1 MIFII
6 FLWIL
11 PFLLL
16 IYVWSL
22 YNKLATMKV
31 RISASIQEIGN
42 QLKRQS
48 ELLPNLAEIFK
59 GATKQEKEIFKM
71 LTEARKTIV
80 EAIKSGDPKAVESSQ
95 EFLQKALGQVK
106 IVVESN
112 PQMQS
117 MSTLQAIT
125 ENLRDTADKI
135 MYSRR
140 VMIDLSADYN
150 IMLVTFPSKIV
161 ASLFGFKPAEGLKTP
176 TSGEFLE
183 VSEEETK
190 SKKINLEN

>member
-1 MIFII
+1 MIY
-6 FLWIL
+6 LWVL
-11 PFLLL
+11 PAILL

-22 YNKLATMKV
+22 YNRLATMKV

-59 GATKQEKEIFKM
+59 GASKQEKEIFKM

-80 EAIKSGDPKAVESSQ
+80 EAIKSGDSKNIELSQ
-95 EFLQKALGQVK
+95 DFLQKALGQVK

-117 MSTLQAIT
+117 MTTLQGIT

-140 VMIDLSADYN
+140 VMIDLTADYN
-150 IMLVTFPSKIV
+150 IMIVTFPNKLI

-176 TSGEFLE
+176 ASGDFLE
-183 VSEEETK
+183 VKEEETK
-190 SKKINLEN
+190 STKINLEN

>member
-6 FLWIL
+6 FLWTLPLIL
-11 PFLLL
+11 
-16 IYVWSL
+16 IVYIWSL

-80 EAIKSGDPKAVESSQ
+80 EAIKSGDSKTVELSQ

-117 MSTLQAIT
+117 ITTLQAIT

-150 IMLVTFPSKIV
+150 IMLVTFPNRLV
-161 ASLFGFKPAEGLKTP
+161 ASLFGFKTAEGLKTP
-176 TSGEFLE
+176 PSGEFLE

-190 SKKINLEN
+190 PAKINLEN